1 MIGISY
7 FAMTQLEAAVER
19 PPHLKAILP
28 VAASTDRY
36 EAAQHHGLF
45 NATFCTPFLAMIGVT
60 SRHGDKLWRGQLANA
75 ARRVLNTPR
84 LNEKFATMNGEASVG
99 LLKQALRLRHDP
111 HPWDDL
117 WRSVAVEHPVRDE
130 WWDDRNLMPLLDA
143 VDIPVYL
150 GCDWENVPLHLPSTF
165 DTLAALSATP
175 TCASEC
181 SATSD

>member
-60 SRHGDKLWRGQLANA
+60 SRHGDKLWRGKLANA

-84 LNEKFATMNGEASVG
+84 LHEKFATMNGEASVG
-99 LLKQALRLRHDP
+99 LLKQALVCATTRIR
-111 HPWDDL
+111 
-117 WRSVAVEHPVRDE
+117 
-130 WWDDRNLMPLLDA
+130 
-143 VDIPVYL
+143 
-150 GCDWENVPLHLPSTF
+150 GTTCGVPLPLNI
-165 DTLAALSATP
+165 LSPTSGGMTAT
-175 TCASEC
+175 
-181 SATSD
+181 